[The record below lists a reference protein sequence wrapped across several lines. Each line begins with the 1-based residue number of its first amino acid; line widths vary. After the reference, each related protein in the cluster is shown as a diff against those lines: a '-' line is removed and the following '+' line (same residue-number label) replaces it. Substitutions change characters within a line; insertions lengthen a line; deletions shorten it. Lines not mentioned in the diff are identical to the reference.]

1 MNGAANNNPYL
12 YASYIVVWVIH
23 IAYAFTLV
31 SRSKRM
37 KRETRELNR
46 Q

>member
-1 MNGAANNNPYL
+1 MNGVANNNAYL
-12 YASYIVVWVIH
+12 YAAYIVVWVIH
-23 IAYAFTLV
+23 CAYALSLV

-46 Q
+46 R